1 MEIKTSQ
8 HNLRKG
14 AQRNLKALLY
24 KNYYRQL
31 RLIKHNFGKLHL
43 NLLSFN
49 EEKPKLEHVYKT
61 AGKKAREHLKIFEHM
76 YKWLQ
81 MIDKIQDGFFLFLR

>member
-1 MEIKTSQ
+1 MIIDK
-8 HNLRKG
+8 
-14 AQRNLKALLY
+14 
-24 KNYYRQL
+24 L

-61 AGKKAREHLKIFEHM
+61 AGKKAREHLNIFAHM
-76 YKWLQ
+76 YKMASDDW
-81 MIDKIQDGFFLFLR
+81 